1 MKGKWYSFF
10 VFWIIVLSFVGS
22 YAQDAAQY
30 DVDKLEVLHKETEN
44 YLEAFDYI
52 KALSSGD
59 QLIKNAE
66 KLNNKFYQFL
76 GYDLVQDV
84 YERTLDYDNSIVY
97 MHKGLDIAREMKSD
111 SLIAWAT
118 NDLGV
123 LYIKNNKNPQKGL
136 NYLKESLRIEL
147 KIRNYGNAL
156 INYENL
162 IDYYLKVNDLEAV
175 KVYLG
180 KLGSHQNT
188 SYFTYTDK
196 LYFNKFSALY
206 NLRIN
211 KIDLAKQYA
220 QKILDACK
228 NKTFD
233 ELSYYEKVAL
243 VDAYSYMSRA
253 YKALNNYKKAYEFNL
268 SSAKYSK
275 LIESEIKKKNLVNFK
290 INYHN
295 DYILK
300 EQALVNKIKEKNQG
314 LKTAFIVSSIVLFIS
329 IVILFLFFKTRT
341 TYIEKL
347 RKKNKAY
354 LKAKQ
359 EAEQLSKIKSQFL
372 STVSHELRTPLYGVI
387 GLSSILKN
395 DIEDKTH
402 KEDLDLLKFSA
413 DYLLSLINDVLL
425 VNKIDSNSIVLK
437 NSKFEIKGLINNI
450 IKSFQY
456 SLVQN
461 HNDLQLS
468 LDLDLPKYIKGDAIR
483 ISQILMNLIG
493 NANKFNKNVDINVN
507 VKCLEVY
514 DKSYDIKFII
524 RDNGIGIS
532 KENQK
537 SIFEEFTQVENYDNQ
552 IYQGGAGLGL
562 SIVKRLLKLYNTEI
576 ELKSEIGK
584 GAEFSFVLNLEK
596 IDEDLNQTA
605 ISSQIDNKTTKKLN
619 KSLKVLIVD
628 DNIINQ
634 KITQKILSKHK
645 IESCRVGSGEEAIKT
660 IKRTYFDLIL
670 MDVNMPG
677 ISGIEATKRIREF
690 NKNLPIIALTA
701 VEMDE
706 IEVKILNS
714 GMNDMISKPYN
725 EDRFIETILN
735 NIN

>member
-196 LYFNKFSALY
+196 LYFNKFSSLY
-206 NLRIN
+206 NLRVN